1 MRASDERAMRGEMDQ
16 NGTERVAGVGG
27 RKAASGSSAVTHANV
42 RFSEMRRTMTVEGE
56 RASKRYGATETRNSK
71 RGGTVPRRA

>member
-1 MRASDERAMRGEMDQ
+1 MRASDERAMRGEIDQ
-16 NGTERVAGVGG
+16 NRKRVAGVGG

-42 RFSEMRRTMTVEGE
+42 RFSEMRRTMTVESE
-56 RASKRYGATETRNSK
+56 RASKRYDATETRNSK